1 MTAAIAI
8 AGWSL
13 AVVLALR
20 WLLLIRRMRAV
31 ADAEHELRGPLTAVA
46 LAATAARRMPASRRI
61 ADSLESELARANA
74 ALTDL
79 TAARCGRRAEPAAA
93 QPVALERLV
102 RSAVLAWGRRR
113 AVRLHWHA
121 GPVRAR
127 SESGAVAQA
136 IGNVLSN
143 AVDHGTGMVE
153 VRARREGADVRIEVV
168 NPTGR
173 DRGRGLRIA
182 QRSAARAGGALDF
195 RTADGSA
202 RAELVLPVEP

>member
-1 MTAAIAI
+1 MGWLV
-8 AGWSL
+8 AGAL
-13 AVVLALR
+13 ATVVVRLR
-20 WLLLIRRMRAV
+20 LRLELV
-31 ADAEHELRGPLTAVA
+31 ARAEHELRGPLTAVA
-46 LAATAARRMPASRRI
+46 LAATAARRTPAGRRI
-61 ADSLESELARANA
+61 AESLESELARANA
-74 ALTDL
+74 ALADL
-79 TAARCGRRAEPAAA
+79 TAARCGRGAEPAAA
-93 QPVALERLV
+93 RPVALERLV

-143 AVDHGTGMVE
+143 AVEHGTGMVE
-153 VRARREGADVRIEVV
+153 VRARREGEDVRIEVV

-195 RTADGSA
+195 RTAGGSA
-202 RAELVLPVEP
+202 RAELVLPVER